1 MSDTKVF
8 FGMLVFFIMLGALL
22 PFVTSEFSPT
32 TVEHNIEGTEFTTG
46 QALTT
51 DSTGV
56 FQVILSVITIFFW
69 SVGSGIPIIFEL
81 IILEPLRILFY
92 WLFYRQIR
100 GIGG

>member
-1 MSDTKVF
+1 
-8 FGMLVFFIMLGALL
+8 MLGALL
-22 PFVTSEFSPT
+22 PFITAEFGTDVTT
-32 TVEHNIEGTEFTTG
+32 QNIEGTEFTTG

-51 DSTGV
+51 SSTGV
-56 FQVILSVITIFFW
+56 LDVIVSVITIFFW
-69 SVGSGIPIIFEL
+69 SVGLGIPIIFEL